1 MVKFKD
7 ALSLGSDDY
16 IRLSIAP
23 SATMTDFWSTEST
36 VRNGQVVVLD
46 VANAKN
52 SAGTK
57 ITQVQRSSVQW
68 IKLMKHLKGTGITV
82 VDAYCVLSSTG
93 YQGVDELEA
102 DDLEV
107 VSTEFYSVKGQKL
120 DVPSPEGVTLVKKT
134 YSDGSVK
141 TTKVYGCRF

>member
-1 MVKFKD
+1 
-7 ALSLGSDDY
+7 
-16 IRLSIAP
+16 
-23 SATMTDFWSTEST
+23 
-36 VRNGQVVVLD
+36 
-46 VANAKN
+46 
-52 SAGTK
+52 
-57 ITQVQRSSVQW
+57 
-68 IKLMKHLKGTGITV
+68 MKHLKGTGITV

-120 DVPSPEGVTLVKKT
+120 EVPSPEGVTLVKKT